1 MANAHKCRAGKHRFE
16 LVSGIGAGLQRQKCA
31 NCGSVMIDLTDD
43 HELDLVAAGLFAAR
57 RSTVFSVPPTTE
69 PGDDGFGHPRA
80 RR

>member
-1 MANAHKCRAGKHRFE
+1 MANAHRCPAGKHQFD

-31 NCGSVMIDLTDD
+31 ICGSVMIDLTED

-57 RSTVFSVPPTTE
+57 RSTVFSVPLTPE
-69 PGDDGFGHPRA
+69 SGDEGFGRPRA